1 MKILFFALFIF
12 STSLVNAKTLWKENN
27 GTTIFHANKI
37 YKSGKNIMYT
47 FTIMVHIANVY
58 IIFLPDFIFL
68 WNKWDVQFVLIISK
82 FHRNNVEDIA

>member
-1 MKILFFALFIF
+1 MLFHLIAQKMKILFFALFIF
-12 STSLVNAKTLWKENN
+12 STSLVNAKTLWKEKN

-58 IIFLPDFIFL
+58 IIFLPDFINIFL
-68 WNKWDVQFVLIISK
+68 VTLRQCVVMYYL
-82 FHRNNVEDIA
+82 